1 MILLVSGG
9 HSRHRSGVVGDL
21 IVPGSGNT
29 PVGIWAADNGAFSGF
44 DESMFLAMLERLE
57 PYRETCLFVACPDV
71 VGDASATLDLF
82 HEWAPQL
89 VREQWPL
96 ALVAQDGLEADA
108 VPWRVIDA
116 LFIGGT
122 TEFKLSSEAA
132 GLVRLAK
139 HHNKW
144 VHMGRV
150 NTIRRMVYANSIGV
164 DSIDGTSF
172 SRWSDIYIP
181 RAVRMLPHQQLPLEQ
196 PEMSPPRHYIEGVL
210 GSEKERGRYT

>member
-1 MILLVSGG
+1 MIVLVSGG
-9 HSRHRSGVVGDL
+9 HRRHRGEDVGDL

-29 PVGIWAADNGAFSGF
+29 PVGVWAADNGAFSGF
-44 DESMFLAMLERLE
+44 DEVAFLRMLDRLQ
-57 PYRETCLFVACPDV
+57 PWRETCLFVACPDV
-71 VGDASATLDLF
+71 VGDAATTLNLFREWSPRLD
-82 HEWAPQL
+82 
-89 VREQWPL
+89 WPL
-96 ALVAQDGLEADA
+96 ALVAQDGLAPDPI
-108 VPWRVIDA
+108 PWGEIAA

-122 TEFKLSSEAA
+122 TEFKLSPEAA

-139 HHNKW
+139 HRGKW

-181 RAVRMLPHQQLPLEQ
+181 RAVRILPHRQLALE
-196 PEMSPPRHYIEGVL
+196 ES
-210 GSEKERGRYT
+210 